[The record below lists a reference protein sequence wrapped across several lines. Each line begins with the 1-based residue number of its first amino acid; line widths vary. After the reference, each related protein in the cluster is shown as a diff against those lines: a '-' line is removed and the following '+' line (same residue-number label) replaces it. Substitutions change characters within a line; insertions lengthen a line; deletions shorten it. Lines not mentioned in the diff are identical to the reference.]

1 MPIKNNIEK
10 SKCKARLFDQTTVK
24 FILVG
29 IINTLF
35 GTGVMFLAY
44 NVFSAS
50 YWLSS
55 ALNYILGSILSFFL
69 NKYFTFQSK
78 EKSWQE
84 VVKFII
90 NITIC
95 YFLAY
100 GLAKP
105 LVMKILQGQDLKL
118 VENTAMVVGMVLFVG
133 LNYLGQRFLVFST
146 KK

>member
-1 MPIKNNIEK
+1 MPINKKNEK
-10 SKCKARLFDQTTVK
+10 PETSIRLFDKTTLK

-55 ALNYILGSILSFFL
+55 ALNYILGSILSYFL

-78 EKSWQE
+78 EKSWGQ
-84 VVKFII
+84 VVKFVL
-90 NITIC
+90 NITVC

-105 LVMKILQGQDLKL
+105 LVMRILASQEIKL
-118 VENTAMVVGMVLFVG
+118 VENAAMVVGMILFVG
-133 LNYLGQRFLVFST
+133 LNYLGQRFLVFS
-146 KK
+146 KKK

>member
-1 MPIKNNIEK
+1 MPINKKNEK
-10 SKCKARLFDQTTVK
+10 PERSIRLFDKTTLK

-55 ALNYILGSILSFFL
+55 ALNYILGSILSYFL

-78 EKSWQE
+78 EKSWSQ
-84 VVKFII
+84 VVKFVL
-90 NITIC
+90 NITVC

-105 LVMKILQGQDLKL
+105 LVMRILSGQEIKL
-118 VENTAMVVGMVLFVG
+118 VENAAMVVGMVLFVG
-133 LNYLGQRFLVFST
+133 LNYLGQRFLVFPE

>member
-1 MPIKNNIEK
+1 MPIKNNVEK

-29 IINTLF
+29 IINTLC

-105 LVMKILQGQDLKL
+105 LVMRIMQGQDLKF

>member
-1 MPIKNNIEK
+1 MPIKNNVEK

-78 EKSWQE
+78 EKSLQE

-90 NITIC
+90 NITLC

-105 LVMKILQGQDLKL
+105 LVMKILQGQDLKF

>member
-1 MPIKNNIEK
+1 MPIKNNVEK

-105 LVMKILQGQDLKL
+105 LVMRIMQGQDLKL

-133 LNYLGQRFLVFST
+133 LNYLGQRFLVFS
-146 KK
+146 KKN

>member
-1 MPIKNNIEK
+1 
-10 SKCKARLFDQTTVK
+10 
-24 FILVG
+24 
-29 IINTLF
+29 
-35 GTGVMFLAY
+35 MFLAY

-55 ALNYILGSILSFFL
+55 ALNYILGSILSYFL

-78 EKSWQE
+78 EKSWSQ
-84 VVKFII
+84 VVKFVL
-90 NITIC
+90 NITVC

-105 LVMKILQGQDLKL
+105 LVMRILSGQEIKL
-118 VENTAMVVGMVLFVG
+118 VENVAMVVGMVLFVG
-133 LNYLGQRFLVFST
+133 LNYLGQRFLVFPE

>member
-1 MPIKNNIEK
+1 MPIKNNVEK

>member
-1 MPIKNNIEK
+1 MPINKK
-10 SKCKARLFDQTTVK
+10 SKKPETSIRLFDKTTLK

-55 ALNYILGSILSFFL
+55 ALNYILGSILSYFL

-78 EKSWQE
+78 EKSWSQ
-84 VVKFII
+84 VVKFVL
-90 NITIC
+90 NITVC

-105 LVMKILQGQDLKL
+105 LVMRILEGQEVKL
-118 VENTAMVVGMVLFVG
+118 VENIAMLVGMVLFVG
-133 LNYLGQRFLVFST
+133 LNYLGQRFLVFSE

>member
-1 MPIKNNIEK
+1 MPIKNNVEK
-10 SKCKARLFDQTTVK
+10 SKSKIKLFDQTTVK

-90 NITIC
+90 NITLC

-105 LVMKILQGQDLKL
+105 LVMRIMQGQDLKF

>member
-1 MPIKNNIEK
+1 MPINKKNEK
-10 SKCKARLFDQTTVK
+10 SETSIRLFDKTTLK

-55 ALNYILGSILSFFL
+55 ALNYILGSILSYFL

-78 EKSWQE
+78 EKSWGQ
-84 VVKFII
+84 VVKFVL
-90 NITIC
+90 NITVC

-105 LVMKILQGQDLKL
+105 LVMRILASQEIKL
-118 VENTAMVVGMVLFVG
+118 VENAAMVVGMVLFVG
-133 LNYLGQRFLVFST
+133 LNYLGQRFLVFSE

>member
-1 MPIKNNIEK
+1 MPINKKNEK
-10 SKCKARLFDQTTVK
+10 TERSIRLFDKTTLK

-55 ALNYILGSILSFFL
+55 ALNYILGSILSYFL

-78 EKSWQE
+78 EKSWNQ
-84 VVKFII
+84 VVKFVL
-90 NITIC
+90 NITVC

-105 LVMKILQGQDLKL
+105 LVMRILSGQEIKL
-118 VENTAMVVGMVLFVG
+118 VENAAMVVGMVLFVG
-133 LNYLGQRFLVFST
+133 LNYLGQRFLVFSE

>member
-1 MPIKNNIEK
+1 MPIKNNVEK
-10 SKCKARLFDQTTVK
+10 SKSKIKLFDQTTVK

-29 IINTLF
+29 IVNTLF

-90 NITIC
+90 NITLC

-105 LVMKILQGQDLKL
+105 LVMRILQGQDLRL
-118 VENTAMVVGMVLFVG
+118 VENAAMVVGMVLFVG

>member
-1 MPIKNNIEK
+1 MPIKNNVER
-10 SKCKARLFDQTTVK
+10 SKCKIKLFDQTTVK

-29 IINTLF
+29 IVNTLF

-90 NITIC
+90 NITLC

-118 VENTAMVVGMVLFVG
+118 VENAAMVVGMVLFVG
-133 LNYLGQRFLVFST
+133 LNYLGQRFLVFS
-146 KK
+146 KKN

>member
-1 MPIKNNIEK
+1 MPINKKNEK
-10 SKCKARLFDQTTVK
+10 PERSIRLFDKTTLK

-55 ALNYILGSILSFFL
+55 ALNYILGSILSYFL

-78 EKSWQE
+78 EKSWSQ
-84 VVKFII
+84 VVKFVL
-90 NITIC
+90 NITVC

-105 LVMKILQGQDLKL
+105 LVMRILADQEIKL
-118 VENTAMVVGMVLFVG
+118 VENAAMVVGMVLFVG
-133 LNYLGQRFLVFST
+133 LNYLGQRFLVFSE

>member
-1 MPIKNNIEK
+1 MPINKKNEK
-10 SKCKARLFDQTTVK
+10 SETSIRLFDKTTLK

-55 ALNYILGSILSFFL
+55 ALNYILGSILSYFL

-78 EKSWQE
+78 EKSWSQ
-84 VVKFII
+84 VVKFVL
-90 NITIC
+90 NITVC

-105 LVMKILQGQDLKL
+105 LVMRILSGQEIKL
-118 VENTAMVVGMVLFVG
+118 VENAAMVVGMVLFVG
-133 LNYLGQRFLVFST
+133 LNYLGQRFLVFSE

>member
-1 MPIKNNIEK
+1 MPINKKNENPERSI
-10 SKCKARLFDQTTVK
+10 RLFDKTTLK

-55 ALNYILGSILSFFL
+55 ALNYILGSILSYFL

-78 EKSWQE
+78 EKSWSQ
-84 VVKFII
+84 VVKFVL
-90 NITIC
+90 NITVC

-105 LVMKILQGQDLKL
+105 LVMRILSGQEIKL
-118 VENTAMVVGMVLFVG
+118 VENIAMMVGMVLFVG
-133 LNYLGQRFLVFST
+133 LNYLGQRFLVFPE

>member
-1 MPIKNNIEK
+1 MPINKKNEK
-10 SKCKARLFDQTTVK
+10 SETSIRLFDKTTLK

-55 ALNYILGSILSFFL
+55 ALNYILGSILSYFL

-78 EKSWQE
+78 EKSWSQ
-84 VVKFII
+84 VVKFIL
-90 NITIC
+90 NITVC

-105 LVMKILQGQDLKL
+105 LVMRILSGQEIKL
-118 VENTAMVVGMVLFVG
+118 VENVAMVVGMVLFVG
-133 LNYLGQRFLVFST
+133 LNYLGQRFLVFSE

>member
-1 MPIKNNIEK
+1 
-10 SKCKARLFDQTTVK
+10 
-24 FILVG
+24 
-29 IINTLF
+29 
-35 GTGVMFLAY
+35 MFLAY

-55 ALNYILGSILSFFL
+55 ALNYILGSILSYFL

-78 EKSWQE
+78 EKSWSQ
-84 VVKFII
+84 VVKFVL
-90 NITIC
+90 NITVC

-105 LVMKILQGQDLKL
+105 LVMRILSGQEIKL
-118 VENTAMVVGMVLFVG
+118 VENIAMVVGMVLFVG
-133 LNYLGQRFLVFST
+133 LNYLGQRFLVFSE